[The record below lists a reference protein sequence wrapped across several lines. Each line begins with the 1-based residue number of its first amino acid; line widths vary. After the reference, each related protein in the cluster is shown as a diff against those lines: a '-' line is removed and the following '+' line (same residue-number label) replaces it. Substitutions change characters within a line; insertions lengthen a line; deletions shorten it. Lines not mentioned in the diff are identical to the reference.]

1 MAPSVVHVCMT
12 KCNRA
17 ALTVV
22 ITGRN
27 LSLISIMRLQLVES
41 DLSSPSKHAL
51 EKKCKRIFDIA

>member
-1 MAPSVVHVCMT
+1 MGFSYGYKCMAPSVVHVYMT

-27 LSLISIMRLQLVES
+27 LSLMLNNEVAVS
-41 DLSSPSKHAL
+41 
-51 EKKCKRIFDIA
+51 RI